1 VRYCACQL
9 AITPATK
16 QRRKAMKY
24 KKAVKEIMK
33 TEDGKLA
40 VKWSGAKRFVI
51 IPDDEIALYLIY
63 LVANGENAIKN
74 INSKLR

>member
-1 VRYCACQL
+1 
-9 AITPATK
+9 
-16 QRRKAMKY
+16 MKY

-40 VKWSGAKRFVI
+40 VKWSGTKKFVI
-51 IPDDEIALYLIY
+51 IPDNEIALYLIY
-63 LVANGENAIKN
+63 LVANGENAVKN